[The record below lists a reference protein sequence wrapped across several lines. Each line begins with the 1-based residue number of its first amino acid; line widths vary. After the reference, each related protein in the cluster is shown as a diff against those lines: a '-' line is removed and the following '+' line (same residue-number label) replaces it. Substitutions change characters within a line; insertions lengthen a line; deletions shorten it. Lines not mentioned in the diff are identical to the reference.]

1 MTYSSEP
8 IEVDGQRFAPLL
20 HLLYVEEPDFG
31 CEGVPET
38 GAVCGSVVAEDDA
51 GRRTIP
57 IEETLLFASRLDDN
71 TWIGTVQ
78 GTLMLLDAKKHLL
91 PLNEAEQMWWKSVK
105 NLPH

>member
-1 MTYSSEP
+1 MMYSSEP
-8 IEVDGQRFAPLL
+8 IAVENQQFQPLL

-38 GAVCGSVVAEDDA
+38 GAICGSIVAEDET

-57 IEETLLFASRLDDN
+57 IEEQLLFASRLDDN

-78 GTLMLLDAKKHLL
+78 GNLMLLDTKKHLL
-91 PLNEAEQMWWKSVK
+91 PLNEAEQMWWKSMR
-105 NLPH
+105 